1 MTEAAPLHPDTPAPP
16 DRILVV
22 DDVAQNRLLVE
33 AHLAAAGYAVSI
45 ADGGESALARFREQ
59 PPELV
64 LLDILMP
71 KMDGFETCR
80 ALRALPGGVDTPIV
94 FLTALCDLGT
104 HQAALEAGADDF
116 LTKPINRTELLL
128 RVRSLLRIR
137 HLTRDLAAT
146 FDRLRDQADE
156 LERAR
161 VRQADLFAELE
172 REVEAPLTRLGRDL
186 EDAAESDAAAAL
198 RAARDAAGHA
208 AATLGRLVAAHRRQE
223 PATAVRRIG
232 LPTPEGD
239 QDAAR
244 DASTA
249 R

>member
-1 MTEAAPLHPDTPAPP
+1 MPTDPSAPP

-33 AHLAAAGYAVSI
+33 AHLAAAGYAVTI
-45 ADGGESALARFREQ
+45 ADGGEAALASFREQ
-59 PPELV
+59 APDLV

-71 KMDGFETCR
+71 RMDGFETCR
-80 ALRALPGGVDTPIV
+80 ALRGLPGGVETPIV

-146 FDRLRDQADE
+146 FERLRDQADE

-161 VRQADLFAELE
+161 ARQADLFAELE
-172 REVEAPLTRLGRDL
+172 REVEGPLARLGRELGAAD
-186 EDAAESDAAAAL
+186 DADPVATL

-208 AATLGRLVAAHRRQE
+208 SAVLGRLVAAHRRPEQ
-223 PATAVRRIG
+223 ATAVRRIG
-232 LPTPEGD
+232 VAPTD
-239 QDAAR
+239 DDALR
-244 DASTA
+244 DATA